1 MEENVLE
8 NVEEKKE
15 EVVAEENGY
24 TVRDLEDILGIPS
37 DSILFSFWR

>member
-15 EVVAEENGY
+15 EVVEEKDY
-24 TVRDLEDILGIPS
+24 SIRHLEDILGIPS
-37 DSILFSFWR
+37 DSVLFSFGR

>member
-1 MEENVLE
+1 VEENVLE

-15 EVVAEENGY
+15 EAVAEENSY

-37 DSILFSFWR
+37 DSRLFSFWR